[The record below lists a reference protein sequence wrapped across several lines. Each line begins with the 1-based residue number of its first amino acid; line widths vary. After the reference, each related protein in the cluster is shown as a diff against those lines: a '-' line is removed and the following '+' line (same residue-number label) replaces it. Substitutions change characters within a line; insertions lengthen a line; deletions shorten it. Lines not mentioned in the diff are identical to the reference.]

1 MGQTRYEMGYWSNH
15 LLRWLKKNKCERQSY
30 KCIHDSRVVMP
41 GIVNLKHMI
50 SLVKTNYEI
59 ASVIGYTYT
68 SCESKMLKSMKNL
81 GA

>member
-1 MGQTRYEMGYWSNH
+1 
-15 LLRWLKKNKCERQSY
+15 
-30 KCIHDSRVVMP
+30 MP

-68 SCESKMLKSMKNL
+68 SCESKMLKSMKDL